1 MRVVKKQIEFT
12 EYDTIGQLNSNDQ
25 SLLKD
30 AINISH
36 TAYAPYSNFKVG
48 AAILL
53 SNGEVVIGNNQENIA
68 YPSGLCAERV
78 AIFHAGAT
86 HPNETIDTIAIYAES
101 DVMPVDTPISPCGAC
116 RQVIMEYRQKQ
127 STPIRVILKPQQG
140 NIWVFECVT
149 DLLPFA
155 FDLKGLKKQN

>member
-1 MRVVKKQIEFT
+1 MRIVKKQVEFLEFDDISDLT
-12 EYDTIGQLNSNDQ
+12 SADQ
-25 SLLKD
+25 SLLNSSIEI
-30 AINISH
+30 AH

-53 SNGEVVIGNNQENIA
+53 KNGEVIVGNNQENIA

-86 HPNETIDTIAIYAES
+86 HPNEPISTIAIYAES
-101 DVMPVDTPISPCGAC
+101 EVLPVDTPISPCGAC

-127 STPIRVILKPQQG
+127 STPIRVILKPQKG
-140 NIWVFECVT
+140 KIWVFECVS
-149 DLLPFA
+149 DLLPYA

>member
-1 MRVVKKQIEFT
+1 MRSVRKEIEFI
-12 EYDTIGQLNSNDQ
+12 EYDSIDQLNSSD
-25 SLLKD
+25 SALLAS
-30 AINISH
+30 AIDIAH

-53 SNGEVVIGNNQENIA
+53 KNGEVVIGNNQENIA

-86 HPNETIDTIAIYAES
+86 HPNEPIETIAIYAES
-101 DVMPVDTPISPCGAC
+101 ETMPVDSPISPCGAC

-127 STPIRVILKPQQG
+127 SIPIRVILKPQQG
-140 NIWVFECVT
+140 NIWVFECVS
-149 DLLPFA
+149 DLLPYA
-155 FDLKGLKKQN
+155 FNLKGLKKQN

>member
-1 MRVVKKQIEFT
+1 MRVVKKQLEFT
-12 EYDTIGQLNSNDQ
+12 EYDEISELSNSEQ
-25 SLLKD
+25 SLLNSAKVI
-30 AINISH
+30 AHS
-36 TAYAPYSNFKVG
+36 AYAPYSNFKVG

-53 SNGEVVIGNNQENIA
+53 KNGEVVVGNNQENIA

-86 HPNETIDTIAIYAES
+86 HPNEPISTIAIYAES
-101 DVMPVDTPISPCGAC
+101 EKMPVDTPISPCGAC

-127 STPIRVILKPQQG
+127 TTPIRVILMPQKG
-140 NIWVFECVT
+140 KVWVFECVS
-149 DLLPFA
+149 DLLPYA

>member
-1 MRVVKKQIEFT
+1 MRVVKKQLEFS
-12 EYDTIGQLNSNDQ
+12 EYDNIEELASHDQALLN
-25 SLLKD
+25 D
-30 AINISH
+30 AIKIAH

-53 SNGEVVIGNNQENIA
+53 KNGEIVIGNNQENIA

-86 HPNETIDTIAIYAES
+86 HPNEPISTIAIYAES
-101 DVMPVDTPISPCGAC
+101 ETMPVDTPITPCGAC

-127 STPIRVILKPQQG
+127 STPIRVILKPQKG
-140 NIWVFECVT
+140 KIWIFECVT

-155 FDLKGLKKQN
+155 FDLKGLKNQN

>member
-12 EYDTIGQLNSNDQ
+12 EYDTIDQLTSEDQ

-30 AINISH
+30 AIKISH
-36 TAYAPYSNFKVG
+36 TAYAPYSDFKVG

-86 HPNETIDTIAIYAES
+86 HPNEPIDTIAIYAES

-127 STPIRVILKPQQG
+127 TTPIRVILKPQQG
-140 NIWVFECVT
+140 NIWIFECVT